1 MEFKDYSGDRGR
13 RMHLRFLWGPEH
25 VMTQRCLQAPFPSG
39 GGLRDVQ
46 AGVSSP
52 LFTHLS
58 VLMSVH
64 CPGIRSGGDD
74 RNTRECTFLS
84 SMYLFC
90 VLVTCVLTVFVCLS
104 RVHIHHMCVPSMCS
118 L

>member
-1 MEFKDYSGDRGR
+1 MA
-13 RMHLRFLWGPEH
+13 
-25 VMTQRCLQAPFPSG
+25 QRCLQAPFPSG

-52 LFTHLS
+52 LCTQLS

-64 CPGIRSGGDD
+64 CVGIRSGGDARD
-74 RNTRECTFLS
+74 TRGCIYS
-84 SMYLFC
+84 FC
-90 VLVTCVLTVFVCLS
+90 VLVTCVFTVFVCLS
-104 RVHIHHMCVPSMCS
+104 RVYIHHMCVPSMCS